1 MSENEIIGKLY
12 VENQKQSIIVRE
24 LKGTV
29 AELKRL
35 LYGDE
40 KPELMESR
48 LRMKICDAQKYIMEH
63 KDMVPELYYNEIME
77 ILERRTD
84 I

>member
-12 VENQKQSIIVRE
+12 VENQKQAATIKS
-24 LKGTV
+24 LKDSKVEG
-29 AELKRL
+29 K
-35 LYGDE
+35 
-40 KPELMESR
+40 
-48 LRMKICDAQKYIMEH
+48 LRMKICDVQMYIMNH
-63 KDMVPELYYNEIME
+63 KDMVSESFYNDIMK